1 MQKFETPTLPKLRLE
16 RTKQPRGLQNVSL
29 KDGGSI
35 TARIRNQKS
44 SSFLPSAP
52 AQPKHQNPPQHRR
65 GYGFTGIVAD
75 SQPKTARVVSDS
87 KLTPAPAPPAEPL
100 TARPPT
106 SDKSC
111 PPRTGRHLRELPVE
125 LTDST
130 ALNGGGEFPITPSVA
145 LKKHRDALSEYEQAE
160 ILDYPKIWF
169 LSTASHKLMKPQ
181 VRGNVSNHGYDD
193 ERADYNV
200 RQGDHIGYRYEI
212 ESPLGKGSFGQVVK
226 CFDHKTRSGVALK
239 LIRNKKQFHQ
249 QALVEVKLLQYCKD
263 RDPQNQANIVH
274 MEEYFYFRN
283 HVCITFELM
292 SINLYELIKNN
303 NYRGLSIGLIRRFAV
318 QLLTALRVL
327 KSLRIIHCDM
337 KPENILLKSAN
348 KSGIKLIDFGS
359 SCFEDERMYTYIQ
372 SRFYRSPEV
381 ILGLP
386 YDTAIDIWSF
396 GCILA
401 ELYTGYPLFPG
412 ENEVEQMGCIME
424 VFEEPPQDLVEM
436 SSRKK
441 MFFDSSGQARIVP
454 NSRGKKR
461 RPGSKDLAHAMHCK
475 DRQFVEFL
483 QGCLRWDP
491 RERFT
496 AEDAIHHEWILEGIP
511 PNAQP
516 QPPTTSR
523 NTKEDESGS
532 KTNRQAQLP
541 SINQKG
547 KHRQPNYKIP
557 SSVATSN
564 GFKGPRPT

>member
-1 MQKFETPTLPKLRLE
+1 M
-16 RTKQPRGLQNVSL
+16 
-29 KDGGSI
+29 
-35 TARIRNQKS
+35 
-44 SSFLPSAP
+44 
-52 AQPKHQNPPQHRR
+52 
-65 GYGFTGIVAD
+65 
-75 SQPKTARVVSDS
+75 
-87 KLTPAPAPPAEPL
+87 
-100 TARPPT
+100 
-106 SDKSC
+106 
-111 PPRTGRHLRELPVE
+111 
-125 LTDST
+125 
-130 ALNGGGEFPITPSVA
+130 
-145 LKKHRDALSEYEQAE
+145 
-160 ILDYPKIWF
+160 
-169 LSTASHKLMKPQ
+169 
-181 VRGNVSNHGYDD
+181 SNHGYDD

-226 CFDHKTRSGVALK
+226 CFDHKTQSGVALK

-475 DRQFVEFL
+475 DRQFVDFL

-496 AEDAIHHEWILEGIP
+496 AEDAIHHEWILEGIQ

-523 NTKEDESGS
+523 SHIARVGLQPNTKEDESGS

-541 SINQKG
+541 SISQKEKG

-564 GFKGPRPT
+564 GFKGPRPKALGC